1 MISDENNERRIHM
14 HIAVSSDHAGFS
26 LRQRI
31 VEHLIQQGH
40 KITELGAENS
50 EIPFSYVGAGANAA
64 EVVSRGEADRGIVV
78 CGTGIGISIVANK
91 TRGIRCA
98 LCTDEYMA
106 RMSRQHNDANVLA
119 LGARVVGQGLALSI
133 VDAFLSEGFETGGRH
148 QARVNEICGREDEY
162 FQ

>member
-1 MISDENNERRIHM
+1 M
-14 HIAVSSDHAGFS
+14 HIAVSSDHAGFA
-26 LRQRI
+26 LRQKI
-31 VEHLIQQGH
+31 VEHVVQLGH
-40 KITELGAENS
+40 QVSEYGAESAENAY
-50 EIPFSYVGAGANAA
+50 SYVGAGANAA
-64 EVVSRGEADRGIVV
+64 EAVSRGAADCGIVV

-106 RMSRQHNDANVLA
+106 KMSRQHNDANVLA

-133 VDAFLSEGFETGGRH
+133 VDAFLAEGFESGGRH
-148 QARVNEICGREDEY
+148 QARVDEICGREDEY